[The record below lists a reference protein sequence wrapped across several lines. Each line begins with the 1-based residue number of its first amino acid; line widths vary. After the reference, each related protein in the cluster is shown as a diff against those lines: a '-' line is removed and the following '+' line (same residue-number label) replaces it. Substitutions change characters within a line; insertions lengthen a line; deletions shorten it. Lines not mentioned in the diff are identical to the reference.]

1 MDKLFENIEKEAI
14 ESLKFPHDEVLN
26 DKEKIKERT
35 DNLNK
40 ALTLGN
46 LEHFKIKIYF
56 EDDTK
61 KRMVDTTV
69 WALTDETV
77 VLKQGVNIPTNR
89 IHKLEL

>member
-1 MDKLFENIEKEAI
+1 MDTTFEIIEKEAI
-14 ESLKFPHDEVLN
+14 ETLKFPHEEVLT
-26 DKEKIKERT
+26 DAEKIKDRT

-40 ALTLGN
+40 ALSLGN

-56 EDDTK
+56 EDNTK

-69 WALTDETV
+69 WGLTEERV
-77 VLKQGVNIPTNR
+77 ILKQGLVIPIER

>member
-1 MDKLFENIEKEAI
+1 MDTTFEIIEKEAI
-14 ESLKFPHDEVLN
+14 EALKFPHEEVLK
-26 DKEKIKERT
+26 DVEKIKDRT

-40 ALTLGN
+40 ALSLGN

-56 EDDTK
+56 EDNTK

-69 WALTDETV
+69 WGLTEERV
-77 VLKQGVNIPTNR
+77 ILKQGLVITIER